1 MQERWYDGE
10 LDEPDLGGDRAFPAP
25 GRPARLHW
33 APGSGVGGY
42 GRGGGQAGGAR
53 GRDNGA
59 PGRSE
64 HIRSDGGGEHGLR
77 WPPVEMRWPEP
88 EPHHDRAGSGRGSVG
103 ARRDGDAGGVRNSSA
118 ASLDWLLDDPGV
130 ISEQTQEPP
139 LSQADGAPSGIGG
152 RFAAEWSP
160 PGTSSRSSR
169 RMPLLPER
177 EIRVEK
183 NGGVMARRALLERS
197 DQLTADDEALPLQPH
212 SARPDQVM
220 PHWRGAGGRWLVW
233 VARAIAW
240 AVLLLIGY
248 RGVAAII
255 EGPSSSRPA
264 SPSATSSGTQHFP
277 VTMAEAVA
285 LEFGRDYLNFSPA
298 SAAARSAS
306 LASFLPPGYDRSLGW
321 NGAGTQRMLD
331 EQVAAVSVTGPH
343 TAVVTLLAQLGG
355 GKLIEL
361 GVPIYAANGGMS
373 VSGKPALL
381 AGPAKAIPPGGRPS
395 SFDQATAS
403 ALRNQ
408 LPAFFRAYASGDQ
421 ATLAR
426 FAARGAR
433 IAGLGGDVSL
443 ASVDSVFVPAGGST
457 RQVSVTVTWD
467 LQSASAVKLGSIG
480 AAPAALE
487 MTYQLTIVR
496 QGGSW
501 DIRSIG
507 ASTQQLASGPP

>member
-10 LDEPDLGGDRAFPAP
+10 LDEPHLSGDRAFPAP
-25 GRPARLHW
+25 GRTPRQHLP
-33 APGSGVGGY
+33 PGSEQGG
-42 GRGGGQAGGAR
+42 R
-53 GRDNGA
+53 
-59 PGRSE
+59 
-64 HIRSDGGGEHGLR
+64 GLR

-88 EPHHDRAGSGRGSVG
+88 DRGRGG
-103 ARRDGDAGGVRNSSA
+103 AGT
-118 ASLDWLLDDPGV
+118 SLDWLLDNPDA
-130 ISEQTQEPP
+130 ISKHAQEPP
-139 LSQADGAPSGIGG
+139 VSEAGGAPPWFGG
-152 RFAAEWSP
+152 RFAAEWSA

-197 DQLTADDEALPLQPH
+197 DQLTAEDEALPHRQPH

-233 VARAIAW
+233 VARAIVW

-255 EGPSSSRPA
+255 EGPSSSSSA
-264 SPSATSSGTQHFP
+264 SPSATSAGTHFP
-277 VTMAEAVA
+277 VTMAEAYA
-285 LEFGRDYLNFSPA
+285 LEFGRAYLNFSPA
-298 SAAARSAS
+298 SAAARSTN
-306 LASFLPPGYDRSLGW
+306 LASFLPPGYDSSLGW

-373 VSGKPALL
+373 VSARPALL

-395 SFDQATAS
+395 TSDQAAAS
-403 ALRNQ
+403 ALRTQ
-408 LPAFFRAYASGDQ
+408 LPPFFRAYARGDQ

-426 FAARGAR
+426 FAARGAH
-433 IAGLGGDVSL
+433 ITGLGGVSL
-443 ASVDSVFVPAGGST
+443 ARVDRVYVPAGGST

-467 LQSASAVKLGSIG
+467 LQSVTAGKLASVSTGS
-480 AAPAALE
+480 AALE

-507 ASTQQLASGPP
+507 PSTQPPASGPP